1 MVYDVKKADPS
12 IVKRNKGKN
21 FISQLFK
28 SGSTVLLSRLDGLCL
43 LLTITIKMTKLFS
56 LTLCSWILVMRR
68 SDAS

>member
-28 SGSTVLLSRLDGLCL
+28 SGSTVLLSRLDRLCL

-56 LTLCSWILVMRR
+56 LTLCSWILVMRL

>member
-28 SGSTVLLSRLDGLCL
+28 SGSTVLLSRLDRLCL

>member
-28 SGSTVLLSRLDGLCL
+28 SGSTVLLSRLDRLCL

-56 LTLCSWILVMRR
+56 LTLCSWIFVMRR

>member
-21 FISQLFK
+21 FISQIFK
-28 SGSTVLLSRLDGLCL
+28 SGSTVLLSRLDRLCL